1 MDRRLMQ
8 ITVLAIVG
16 VGAAAA
22 SQVPSPSGLLFMRV
36 GRDRCHWVRA
46 MPRLGMGRMGP
57 KSLSCTVASGIHV
70 VMDSGG
76 IGSGGPTAS
85 AASDSG
91 GVGSGGP
98 QNMGCVWVTAT
109 LADTTAI
116 RYLDCHLAVKLI
128 VDTTGVGSG
137 GT

>member
-1 MDRRLMQ
+1 HTVKGGWPSSSRRCAGRWTSCNEGAEHAGPSTHNGGDAMDRRLMQ

-57 KSLSCTVASGIHV
+57 KSLSCTVAGGIHV
-70 VMDSGG
+70 VMDSVG
-76 IGSGGPTAS
+76 IGSDG
-85 AASDSG
+85 
-91 GVGSGGP
+91 
-98 QNMGCVWVTAT
+98 
-109 LADTTAI
+109 
-116 RYLDCHLAVKLI
+116 
-128 VDTTGVGSG
+128 
-137 GT
+137 